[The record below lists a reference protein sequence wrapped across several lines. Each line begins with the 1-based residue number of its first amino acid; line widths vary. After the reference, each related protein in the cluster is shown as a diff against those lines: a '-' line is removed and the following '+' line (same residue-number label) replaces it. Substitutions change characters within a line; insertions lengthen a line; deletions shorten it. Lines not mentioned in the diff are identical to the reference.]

1 MLTRAVRG
9 ALVCVQRRKRSPLVS
24 SVNAIRALAAGI
36 TMLSLAGM
44 TVYAGDHLHNTT
56 APLQPAAAAAAT
68 TPAAASTTTSST
80 GRLQLSRT
88 VTTTTTTRAVT
99 TTHHS

>member
-1 MLTRAVRG
+1 M
-9 ALVCVQRRKRSPLVS
+9 QRPRRSPLVG
-24 SVNAIRALAAGI
+24 SVNLLRGVAAGI

-44 TVYAGDHLHNTT
+44 TAYAGGHLHNTA
-56 APLQPAAAAAAT
+56 APLQPAAAATTAPATSTAT
-68 TPAAASTTTSST
+68 TTTTT

-88 VTTTTTTRAVT
+88 VPTTTSTRAVT

>member
-1 MLTRAVRG
+1 M
-9 ALVCVQRRKRSPLVS
+9 QRRKRSPLVS
-24 SVNAIRALAAGI
+24 SVNLLRGMAAGI

-44 TVYAGDHLHNTT
+44 TAYAGGHLHNTA
-56 APLQPAAAAAAT
+56 APLQPAAAATAAPASAAT
-68 TPAAASTTTSST
+68 TTTTTTTTT

-88 VTTTTTTRAVT
+88 VPTTTSTRAVT

>member
-1 MLTRAVRG
+1 M
-9 ALVCVQRRKRSPLVS
+9 QRRRRSPLVG
-24 SVNAIRALAAGI
+24 SVNLLRGVAAGI

-44 TVYAGDHLHNTT
+44 TAYAGGHLHNTA
-56 APLQPAAAAAAT
+56 APLQPAAAATAAPVSAAT
-68 TPAAASTTTSST
+68 STATTTTTT

-88 VTTTTTTRAVT
+88 VPTTTSTRAVT

>member
-1 MLTRAVRG
+1 MLGRTVRG
-9 ALVCVQRRKRSPLVS
+9 ELVSVKQRKRSPLVS

-44 TVYAGDHLHNTT
+44 TVYAGDHLHNQS
-56 APLQPAAAAAAT
+56 APLQPVAAAGATAAPAAT
-68 TPAAASTTTSST
+68 TTTSST

-88 VTTTTTTRAVT
+88 VTTTTTRAVT

>member
-1 MLTRAVRG
+1 M
-9 ALVCVQRRKRSPLVS
+9 QRRRSPLMT
-24 SVNAIRALAAGI
+24 SVTALRGLAAGI

-44 TVYAGDHLHNTT
+44 TAYAGGHLHNAA
-56 APLQPAAAAAAT
+56 APLQPAAATTALAAV
-68 TPAAASTTTSST
+68 TTSSTT

-88 VTTTTTTRAVT
+88 VTTTTSTRAVT

>member
-1 MLTRAVRG
+1 MLAGTFG
-9 ALVCVQRRKRSPLVS
+9 DELVVVKQPKRSPLVS

-44 TVYAGDHLHNTT
+44 TVYAGDHLHNQS
-56 APLQPAAAAAAT
+56 APLQPAAAAATAA
-68 TPAAASTTTSST
+68 PAATTTTSTT
-80 GRLQLSRT
+80 GRLQLTRGVS
-88 VTTTTTTRAVT
+88 TTTTRSVT

>member
-1 MLTRAVRG
+1 M
-9 ALVCVQRRKRSPLVS
+9 QRPRRSPLVG
-24 SVNAIRALAAGI
+24 SVNLLRGVAAGI

-44 TVYAGDHLHNTT
+44 TVYAGDHLHNQA
-56 APLQPAAAAAAT
+56 APLQPAAAVAAT
-68 TPAAASTTTSST
+68 AAPATTTTSTT

-88 VTTTTTTRAVT
+88 VATTTSRAVT

>member
-1 MLTRAVRG
+1 MLRPAGCGGLSRM
-9 ALVCVQRRKRSPLVS
+9 QRRKPSPLVS
-24 SVNAIRALAAGI
+24 SVNLLRGVAAGI

-44 TVYAGDHLHNTT
+44 TAYAGGHLHNTA
-56 APLQPAAAAAAT
+56 APLQPVAAAT
-68 TPAAASTTTSST
+68 AAPATTSSTT

-88 VTTTTTTRAVT
+88 VTTTSTSRAVT

>member
-1 MLTRAVRG
+1 M
-9 ALVCVQRRKRSPLVS
+9 QRRKRSPLVS
-24 SVNAIRALAAGI
+24 SVTVLRGIAAGI

-44 TVYAGDHLHNTT
+44 TAYAGGHLHNTA
-56 APLQPAAAAAAT
+56 APLQPAAAATAAPASAAT
-68 TPAAASTTTSST
+68 TTSTTT

-88 VTTTTTTRAVT
+88 VPTTTSTRAVT

>member
-1 MLTRAVRG
+1 M
-9 ALVCVQRRKRSPLVS
+9 QRRRSPLVT
-24 SVNAIRALAAGI
+24 SVTALRGLAAGI

-44 TVYAGDHLHNTT
+44 STYAGGHLHNAA
-56 APLQPAAAAAAT
+56 APLQPAA
-68 TPAAASTTTSST
+68 TTSSTT

-88 VTTTTTTRAVT
+88 VTTTTSPRIT